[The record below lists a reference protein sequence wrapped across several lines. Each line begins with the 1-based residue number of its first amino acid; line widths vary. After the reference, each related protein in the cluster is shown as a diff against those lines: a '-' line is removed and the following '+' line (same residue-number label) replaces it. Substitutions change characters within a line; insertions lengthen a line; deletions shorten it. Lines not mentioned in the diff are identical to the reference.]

1 MDYKVLILEAETE
14 MKEFT
19 IATGDYDQE
28 NVEVEDDDY
37 YYDEWD
43 RPGIADVKQLQLS
56 KRPSRQPLK
65 LHKVLSYNRVKDIS
79 VDSQKTTA
87 IINQILRKLLE
98 LIQIINSDDFSA
110 EAIK

>member
-28 NVEVEDDDY
+28 NFEVEDDDC

-43 RPGIADVKQLQLS
+43 RPDIADVK
-56 KRPSRQPLK
+56 
-65 LHKVLSYNRVKDIS
+65 
-79 VDSQKTTA
+79 
-87 IINQILRKLLE
+87 
-98 LIQIINSDDFSA
+98 
-110 EAIK
+110 